1 MTKVYMDYVGLG
13 WQREFIVQGFPRAL
27 WRNLRVM
34 GLRNYLGGSL
44 SIVHRLLQ
52 GLMGT
57 CGGFEFR
64 LFFWALVRTLRR
76 VW

>member
-1 MTKVYMDYVGLG
+1 MAAGVYCSGLSPCSLEELKG
-13 WQREFIVQGFPRAL
+13 HGASKL
-27 WRNLRVM
+27 S
-34 GLRNYLGGSL
+34 GGSL